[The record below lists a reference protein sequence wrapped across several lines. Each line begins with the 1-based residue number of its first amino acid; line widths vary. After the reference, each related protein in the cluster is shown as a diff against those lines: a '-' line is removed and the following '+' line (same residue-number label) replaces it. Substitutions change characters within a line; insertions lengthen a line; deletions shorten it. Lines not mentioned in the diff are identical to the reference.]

1 MNSTAT
7 PPLVSVV
14 VRTMG
19 RPTLPRTLASVAAQ
33 THRPIEVVL
42 VDAAAGGIAM
52 KSHSGLPVRMV
63 AGGPYNRPRA
73 ANAGL
78 QATRGAWILFLDEDD
93 EIAPGHLA
101 NLLAAA
107 MVSGLPVAYSQTQV
121 VDSAGPGRIF
131 GGGPFNRSALLQSN
145 YLAIHAVLFHRSLLA
160 RARFDESLD
169 TFEDWDFWLQLSS
182 HTGFAFTGSPT
193 AIYRAAEGASGA
205 GTGANLDRQAVLAQ
219 REKLMRKWGSTTGKA
234 RS

>member
-14 VRTMG
+14 TRTMG

-33 THRPIEVVL
+33 SHRPVEIVL

-52 KSHSGLPVRMV
+52 KAHGGLPVRV
-63 AGGPYNRPRA
+63 VGGGPYSRPRA

-107 MVSGLPVAYSQTQV
+107 TVSGLPAAYSQTQL
-121 VDSAGPGRIF
+121 VDANGPGRIF
-131 GGGPFNRSALLQSN
+131 GGGPFNRPALLQSN

-160 RARFDESLD
+160 TARFDESLA
-169 TFEDWDFWLQLSS
+169 TFEDWDFWLQLSR

-193 AIYRAAEGASGA
+193 AIYHAADGASGA
-205 GTGANLDRQAVLAQ
+205 GSGANLDREAVLAQ
-219 REKLMRKWGSTTGKA
+219 REVLMRKWAHG
-234 RS
+234 